1 MKSTLAKEEI
11 SEDPAQKPKTIYG
24 ELKLSDQLVTQIDR
38 LRKDLDST
46 KSKLES
52 KWIECEKL
60 QSKAAIIEKEK

>member
-52 KWIECEKL
+52 K
-60 QSKAAIIEKEK
+60 